1 VLPLHGLHFGLRIS
15 VNVFP
20 PKKDGFIYSLSLR
33 IEVCLFNDTDN
44 CYVAFMVDELNTNI

>member
-1 VLPLHGLHFGLRIS
+1 MPTW
-15 VNVFP
+15 NVFP

-44 CYVAFMVDELNTNI
+44 CYVAFMVDKLNTNMKHY